1 MTLLEIV
8 RVALRGL
15 RANRLRTGLT
25 MLGIAI
31 GVGAVILLVAVGTG
45 SSKAVSD
52 RINKLGT
59 NTLTIFSQGG
69 ARSRSGQTGTGTATR
84 TAELTTAD
92 VKALQDTVQ
101 NPDIA
106 TVAPV
111 VSASSITG
119 TYNGSTHSPATFTG
133 TTPNYADIR
142 DYKVAAGNFFT
153 DADVDSKSR
162 VVVLG
167 QTVVSSLFGNEDP
180 IGKTVTFGT
189 TKFTVIGVLSAKG
202 SDGQTDSDDIVFAP
216 YTTVQETLTGR
227 STSLSQII
235 VQAASSKKT
244 DAASAE
250 VTATLRTTH
259 KLSGSASNNF
269 QVLNQASLLETSNST
284 NRVFTVLLGAV
295 AAISLLVGGI
305 GVMNIM
311 LVTVT
316 ERTREIGIRKAIG
329 AKKADIL
336 GQFLVEAVLVSVLGG
351 LAGVMAGLVGS
362 RFTIVGVHPVVAP
375 YSIALAFGVAVAVG
389 LFFGMYPANRAAALR
404 PIDALRHE

>member
-1 MTLLEIV
+1 MLEIL
-8 RVALRGL
+8 RVSMRGL
-15 RANRLRTGLT
+15 RANRLRTALT

-52 RINKLGT
+52 RINALGT
-59 NTLTIFSQGG
+59 NTLTVFSQGG
-69 ARSRSGQTGTGTATR
+69 ARARSGQMGTGTASR
-84 TAELTTAD
+84 AAALTVAD
-92 VKALQDTVQ
+92 VKALEDKAE

-106 TVAPV
+106 EVAPV

-119 TYNGSTHSPATFTG
+119 TYDGSTDTPSTFTG
-133 TTPNYADIR
+133 TTPNYIDIR
-142 DYKVAAGNFFT
+142 DYDIAYGNFFT
-153 DADVDSKSR
+153 DSDVDSKAR

-167 QTVVSSLFGNEDP
+167 RTVVSALFGNEDP
-180 IGKTVTFGT
+180 IGKSVTFGT
-189 TKFTVIGVLSAKG
+189 TKFTVIGVLESKG
-202 SDGQTDSDDIVFAP
+202 SDGQTDNDDIVFAP
-216 YTTVQETLTGR
+216 YTTVQETLTGQ
-227 STSLSQII
+227 SSSLSQII

-259 KLSGSASNNF
+259 KLTGSTSNNF
-269 QVLNQASLLETSNST
+269 TVQNQASLLETSNST

-329 AKKADIL
+329 ARRADIL
-336 GQFLVEAVLVSVLGG
+336 GQFLVEAVLVSVMGG
-351 LAGVMAGLVGS
+351 LAGVAAGVIGA
-362 RFTIVGVHPVVAP
+362 RFTIVGVHPVVES

-389 LFFGMYPANRAAALR
+389 LFFGLYPANRAAALR